1 MKTIVTTLV
10 LVVLA
15 VSVSF
20 AGTPSEDFGKANELY
35 KQKDYEK
42 AINLYKGIL
51 RQGVESAS
59 IYYNLGNAYFK
70 NGDLGRAILYYMK
83 AKKLDPGN
91 DDIQNNL
98 EFAKQFTSIQ
108 MEGVQLNPINSFV
121 ESIIGP
127 YRVDTLAWIAS
138 AFFILFI
145 VLLAVRYGLGISGA
159 SIKAGLVLSVLL
171 LLTTSFVTT
180 FKYRH
185 DYLTRRAVLITDEA
199 PVRSGPSDEMDVEI
213 EGAPGLVVEI
223 LSQSGDY
230 YNVLFE
236 NKRRGWI
243 KTDLVAEI

>member
-1 MKTIVTTLV
+1 MKTILTALV
-10 LVVLA
+10 LVLLT
-15 VSVSF
+15 VSVSL
-20 AGTPSEDFGKANELY
+20 AGTPSEDFGKANEFY

-42 AINLYKGIL
+42 AINLYHSIL
-51 RQGVESAS
+51 DQGVESAPT
-59 IYYNLGNAYFK
+59 YFNLGNAYFK

-91 DDIQNNL
+91 DDIRNNL
-98 EFAKQFTSIQ
+98 DFAKQFTSIQ
-108 MEGVQLNPINSFV
+108 MEGVQLNPINSFI
-121 ESIIGP
+121 ESIVGP
-127 YRVDTLAWIAS
+127 YRIDTLAWIAS

-145 VLLAVRYGLGISGA
+145 GFLAVRYGLGIAGPW
-159 SIKAGLVLSVLL
+159 IKAGLVVSVIL
-171 LLTTSFVTT
+171 LLTASFITT

-243 KTDLVAEI
+243 KKDLVAEI